1 MKENNNIK
9 DDSNQQSAL
18 DLPFNEQV
26 HIILQSHDV
35 GQTDN
40 EYEKT
45 RITDDGFARIYASD
59 LVIVIQPEEEV
70 MHISTLNGY
79 PAETFT
85 HDFAEWDNFDSE
97 TFPYMEIHYMWWL
110 DHLRKALFDIIE
122 ILERA
127 DDDIQDDVIE
137 DANAIIVDL
146 RLKLSRTENHL
157 KHWKERAELRERE
170 RDASR
175 LEYGKLITKHQ
186 GLEEEHHELNEKYI
200 NHSSV
205 YEHKIEQQE
214 EQISKLTDRLKIY
227 QAAYEQEF
235 LKSIQPLTKGDAI

>member
-1 MKENNNIK
+1 MENNNIK
-9 DDSNQQSAL
+9 DDSKQQSAL

-26 HIILQSHDV
+26 HIILQSHEV
-35 GQTDN
+35 EQSDN

-79 PAETFT
+79 PAETVT

-97 TFPYMEIHYMWWL
+97 TFPHMEIHYMWWL
-110 DHLRKALFDIIE
+110 DHLRKALFEIIE
-122 ILERA
+122 LLESPDTSGEA
-127 DDDIQDDVIE
+127 PPITCE
-137 DANAIIVDL
+137 E
-146 RLKLSRTENHL
+146 TEN
-157 KHWKERAELRERE
+157 EEVIQLRKQV
-170 RDASR
+170 DALQKR
-175 LEYGKLITKHQ
+175 LME
-186 GLEEEHHELNEKYI
+186 LEEEHHELNEKYI

-205 YEHKIEQQE
+205 FEHKIEQQE